1 MPPHFD
7 ILSRLIE
14 SQVVAV
20 VRLDSGEQLV
30 SVAEA
35 LKVGGISVIEFTAST
50 PGAIDMI
57 KQAASRFGDEV
68 LMGAGTVLDPET
80 ARAAILAGAE
90 FIVTP
95 TLNLA
100 TIELCHRYGKPI
112 VPGAL
117 TPTEILT
124 AWEVGADMV
133 KVFPASAM
141 GPGYLKAVLAPL
153 PQVRLVP
160 TGGVSADNAAEYL
173 KAGAAALGVGGKLV
187 DKAAVARGDW
197 AAITNE
203 ARRLVNAVR
212 GAATS

>member
-1 MPPHFD
+1 MASHFD
-7 ILSRLIE
+7 ILTQLME
-14 SQVVAV
+14 GKVVAV

-30 SVAEA
+30 NVAEA
-35 LKVGGISVIEFTAST
+35 LKAGGITAIEFTAST

-57 KQAASRFGDEV
+57 KEAATRFGDRV
-68 LMGAGTVLDPET
+68 LLGAGTVLDPET

-95 TLNLA
+95 ALNLA
-100 TIELCHRYGKPI
+100 TIELCKRYGKPI
-112 VPGAL
+112 IPGAL

-124 AWEVGADMV
+124 AWQAGADMV
-133 KVFPASAM
+133 KVFPASVM

-160 TGGVSADNAAEYL
+160 TGGMSADNAAEYL
-173 KAGAAALGVGGKLV
+173 KAGAVAVGVGGKLV

-197 AAITNE
+197 QAITAE
-203 ARRLVNAVR
+203 AQRLMAEV
-212 GAATS
+212 G